1 MIITA
6 SCDGLIKIWDKDFLH
21 LKESLIYH
29 NDWIWKLKIYSDLL
43 VSCSDDKKVII
54 YELNKK

>member
-6 SCDGLIKIWDKDFLH
+6 SCDGLIKIWDKDYLH

-29 NDWIWKLKIYSDLL
+29 YDWI
-43 VSCSDDKKVII
+43 
-54 YELNKK
+54 